1 MQLTNEFSVAA
12 PVEEAWPLLTDIE
25 RIAPCVPGF
34 RLTGVQ
40 DGEYRGTMKVKV
52 GAVCTTYD
60 CVIRLVDVD
69 DDRHRTVI
77 AARGKE
83 SRGQGG
89 VTAHIVS
96 TLVADGA
103 STRASVITEVDVTG
117 RVAQFGR
124 GILADVSD
132 RLVKQFVKQLETRL
146 IAPEAAAEGPIEAA
160 SRATAPLAQAGA
172 EIEDEPLN
180 LLAVAGAPLAKRIAP
195 LAALLL
201 LALLVVAQRRIR
213 TER

>member
-1 MQLTNEFSVAA
+1 
-12 PVEEAWPLLTDIE
+12 
-25 RIAPCVPGF
+25 
-34 RLTGVQ
+34 
-40 DGEYRGTMKVKV
+40 
-52 GAVCTTYD
+52 
-60 CVIRLVDVD
+60 
-69 DDRHRTVI
+69 
-77 AARGKE
+77 
-83 SRGQGG
+83 
-89 VTAHIVS
+89 
-96 TLVADGA
+96 
-103 STRASVITEVDVTG
+103 VTG